1 MVYILLAPGFEETEA
16 IVPCDMLRRA
26 GVDVRLV
33 GVGGMQIQGSHGIV
47 VQADLSLADAAGTLP
62 EMIVLPGGR
71 RGVDSLLASESAMRL
86 VRETWDAG
94 RFVAAICA
102 APTVLAKLGIA
113 SRSRATCYPG
123 LEAQMADAV
132 MEPKPVVT
140 DGRLTTGRAAGSSM
154 EFGLR
159 LVAVLCG
166 EEAARKVADGVVYRC
181 PDVLR

>member
-33 GVGGMQIQGSHGIV
+33 GVGGMRIPGSHGIV
-47 VQADLSLADAAGTLP
+47 VEADLSLADAAETLP
-62 EMIVLPGGR
+62 ELVVLPGGR

-94 RFVAAICA
+94 RLAAAICA
-102 APTVLAKLGIA
+102 APTVLAKLGIV

-123 LEAQMADAV
+123 LEAQMGEAV
-132 MEPKPVVT
+132 MEPEAVVT

-166 EEAARKVADGVVYRC
+166 EAAAKKVADGVVYPC
-181 PDVLR
+181 PDGLR